1 MPSIV
6 LEHVILIPLLI
17 LQILLFPF
25 AASIMVSSWIES
37 RRQVALQG
45 AADQL
50 GSTIQQVYFSLNH
63 KEILAGTF
71 TQVLTLESTIEF
83 YHYTAVGSLSY
94 PTFNSSKL
102 TLSVTLLG
110 PGNTAESTVTLGSN
124 VEWSPSVFWSNSS
137 KASINV
143 QKLED
148 GVLCFS
154 FGEVS

>member
-17 LQILLFPF
+17 IQISLFPF
-25 AASIMVSSWIES
+25 AANIMVSSWIES

-50 GSTIQQVYFSLNH
+50 GSRIQQLYFSLNH
-63 KEILAGTF
+63 KKILAGTV
-71 TQVLTLESTIEF
+71 TQVSTLQSTIES
-83 YHYTAVGSLSY
+83 YPYMAVGSLSY

-102 TLSVTLLG
+102 TLSLTLLG
-110 PGNTAESTVTLGSN
+110 PGNIAESTVTLGSI

-137 KASINV
+137 RASINV